1 MDLSTPLI
9 SKVACSSRI
18 LLLACASYHWP
29 VSING
34 ASDLSSCSSR
44 LGERSPLLN
53 LWSLLPFLPLLPFSL
68 ASLSLPI
75 STKNFTAMWLSSSDS
90 SRHYLY
96 KKEGAVDIYLVALA
110 FLLLCSLSW
119 GLHLPALLHSG
130 FHISWVRGMLRQI
143 WGRWEEGRSQGV
155 SPPPFLLWV
164 VSLAGT
170 ASLPWFQ
177 LLSDSPSLPGLN
189 IC

>member
-1 MDLSTPLI
+1 MGLSTPLV
-9 SKVACSSRI
+9 SKVTCSSRI

-44 LGERSPLLN
+44 LGERFHPHAPCPNFILSLLN

-75 STKNFTAMWLSSSDS
+75 STKNFTVMWLSSSDS

-96 KKEGAVDIYLVALA
+96 KKEGAVTIYLVALA
-110 FLLLCSLSW
+110 FPLLCSLSW

-130 FHISWVRGMLRQI
+130 FYISWVSGRPRQI
-143 WGRWEEGRSQGV
+143 LGG
-155 SPPPFLLWV
+155 
-164 VSLAGT
+164 
-170 ASLPWFQ
+170 
-177 LLSDSPSLPGLN
+177 
-189 IC
+189 